1 MKIDDFLTWESIR
14 KDAYVQLAECYNL
27 PNNKLPST
35 VKKLELV
42 FQTLDSDELYQPNL
56 LNVNDLGGIDSDTLK
71 QDFSRLFVGP
81 YSLLA
86 PPYGSVYLEG
96 KRRLMQDSTMDIL
109 LRYADA
115 GLTTSEN
122 FNDIPDHIRAELE
135 FMHYLIIKEIDAV
148 LKKDTIQLTGILE
161 SQQGFLENH
170 LCAWISD
177 FADEVATNAQTAFY
191 RKLARTT
198 ETFVKDDHRAVVAML
213 NSLRPAETSVEPE
226 VLQQNC

>member
-1 MKIDDFLTWESIR
+1 MKIDDFLNWESIR

-35 VKKLELV
+35 VKKLELI

-56 LNVNDLGGIDSDTLK
+56 LNVNDLGGIDIDTLI
-71 QDFSRLFVGP
+71 QDFSRLFIGP

-96 KRRLMQDSTMDIL
+96 KRRLMEDSTMDIL

-122 FNDIPDHIRAELE
+122 FNDIPDHISAELE

-161 SQQGFLENH
+161 SQHAFLENH

-177 FADEVATNAQTAFY
+177 FADGAATNAQTAFY

-198 ETFVKDDHRAVVAML
+198 EAFVKDDHRAVVAML

-226 VLQQNC
+226 VIQQNC